1 MADFSQE
8 WPGERIEKLNFLV
21 RAAEG
26 IPDCALADVPALVRF

>member
-8 WPGERIEKLNFLV
+8 WPGARIEKLNFLL

-26 IPDCALADVPALVRF
+26 IPDCAPADVPAIVRF